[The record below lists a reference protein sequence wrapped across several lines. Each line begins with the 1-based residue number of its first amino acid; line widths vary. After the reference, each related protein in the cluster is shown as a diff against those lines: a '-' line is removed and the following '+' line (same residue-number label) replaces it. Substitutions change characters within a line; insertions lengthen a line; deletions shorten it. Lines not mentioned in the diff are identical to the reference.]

1 MAQAGSSAAS
11 DKGDHDV
18 CGVSVEVLSPTI
30 VDRRSSGVSV
40 ACGDLHITQRYAGV
54 ERGHDEPGAEH
65 VRVAAPRPGRRPMD
79 RTQRWAVRRSRRC
92 PSWRRRIGPSWR
104 SPIARSTAS
113 QSRPRCRCAVCQPS
127 VGSPAGLLS
136 GQLSYERIKASPR
149 FAFAVQPHA
158 TEAVQTPARVNVT
171 CVTPLGEEMASTP

>member
-65 VRVAAPRPGRRPMD
+65 VRVD
-79 RTQRWAVRRSRRC
+79 SSQ
-92 PSWRRRIGPSWR
+92 
-104 SPIARSTAS
+104 ARSSTDGPDPAMGS
-113 QSRPRCRCAVCQPS
+113 APIEALPILAAQDRSLGRPSRLKRRLT
-127 VGSPAGLLS
+127 GLPESLAQKS
-136 GQLSYERIKASPR
+136 E
-149 FAFAVQPHA
+149 
-158 TEAVQTPARVNVT
+158 
-171 CVTPLGEEMASTP
+171 